1 LGGGSFCEGKE
12 LKMKGKRR
20 SRRRRILRIVF
31 L

>member
-20 SRRRRILRIVF
+20 RRRRILRIVF

>member
-20 SRRRRILRIVF
+20 RRRILRIVF